1 MRLNS
6 FKSLGLYEDKDRLRV
21 LTDGCKLENGEA
33 GFGVFFET
41 PISGENTVGQKL
53 GQHAM
58 LFQAEVQDFT
68 KACKAVLAVMSE
80 EGVPSTVTIYSD
92 SQSVLQALFD

>member
-6 FKSLGLYEDKDRLRV
+6 FKSLGLYEDMDRLRV

-68 KACKAVLAVMSE
+68 KAVMSE
-80 EGVPSTVTIYSD
+80 EGVPSTVTIHSD
-92 SQSVLQALFD
+92 SQSVLQALFN